1 MTTPD
6 QPIMQKV
13 EMDVPIPPVQWT
25 VEVIGRG
32 DSDFTR
38 FYSQD
43 DFFKFMEDI
52 GDRWHDLG
60 LQSYVDYYSIEDKGY
75 VDFYDLSLPEQR
87 LKEEQGLHPDQI
99 L

>member
-1 MTTPD
+1 MTATT
-6 QPIMQKV
+6 
-13 EMDVPIPPVQWT
+13 IPPIQWT

-32 DSDFTR
+32 DSERTL

-60 LQSYVDYYSIEDKGY
+60 LQSYVDYYSIEEKGY